1 MSGNKPVVLLKR
13 LKPLAGVQG
22 AVEIRPLEFLEKVG
36 VVFCHDRQFGA
47 LQDFEPLPRV
57 AGKDNASRAMLEL
70 FAERS
75 QFVAGMDQRR
85 GFYQSF
91 DGVDHNSMPERPA
104 LPS

>member
-1 MSGNKPVVLLKR
+1 
-13 LKPLAGVQG
+13 
-22 AVEIRPLEFLEKVG
+22 
-36 VVFCHDRQFGA
+36 
-47 LQDFEPLPRV
+47 
-57 AGKDNASRAMLEL
+57 MLEL